1 MWHRRLARADP
12 FMICT
17 GEAPVPRRKPMP
29 RRLLLA
35 VSSLCL
41 PLLAVACQKDVT
53 EVRRDLGPV
62 APGSGYAN
70 TRSRR
75 VAPTAQ
81 PQQPTVS
88 DMSLRT
94 GGRD

>member
-1 MWHRRLARADP
+1 MRRVFINLS
-12 FMICT
+12 
-17 GEAPVPRRKPMP
+17 
-29 RRLLLA
+29 LL
-35 VSSLCL
+35 SL

-70 TRSRR
+70 ANSRH

-81 PQQPTVS
+81 PQGPAVPS
-88 DMSLRT
+88 MSVDTTARK
-94 GGRD
+94 